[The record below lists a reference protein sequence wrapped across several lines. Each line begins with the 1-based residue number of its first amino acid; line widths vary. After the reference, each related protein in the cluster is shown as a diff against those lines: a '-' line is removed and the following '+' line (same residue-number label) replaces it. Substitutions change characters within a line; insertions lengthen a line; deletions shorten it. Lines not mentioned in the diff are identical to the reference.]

1 MKLQCTVLVT
11 GLGWFT
17 LIPNTASEINCSSAI
32 EIGTRLIE
40 MVSGVKRVEFTRED
54 EEKIKKSIVIIRC
67 SRCNIPNF
75 IDPNYVHGENGDPFQ
90 WHCTFCT
97 NEIPKLTEVVI

>member
-1 MKLQCTVLVT
+1 MKLECNVLVD

-17 LIPNTASEINCSSAI
+17 LIPNSASEINCSSAI

-40 MVSGVKRVEFTRED
+40 MVSGVKRVEFTRNKEGNS
-54 EEKIKKSIVIIRC
+54 KPIVIQRC
-67 SRCNIPNF
+67 HRCNIPNF
-75 IDPNYVHGENGDPFQ
+75 IDPNYVHGENGDPLT

-97 NEIPKLTEVVI
+97 AEIRKLTEV